1 MRLLLLAHL
10 QDVHSKDA
18 HPRALFRKT
27 PKKQASYAK
36 LFDDQIVSMIDLYM
50 VSYLGLW
57 ALLWTFN

>member
-27 PKKQASYAK
+27 PKK
-36 LFDDQIVSMIDLYM
+36 
-50 VSYLGLW
+50 
-57 ALLWTFN
+57 